1 LWRKTHAGERAKARQ
16 EALREQRAKN
26 KKEALKEQ
34 MKIEQ
39 EERERIQS
47 VKEKEKV
54 QTSKEIEKFKEASL
68 VAAKERP
75 QAAKQEEQKSKR
87 VVAEEEEEALPAPRA
102 CKTLQV
108 KFTPRVF
115 PTPQR
120 ESTQRQENEVGVGL
134 CAGLRRGP
142 VRQRDEP
149 GVAEEQGQRLLLA
162 GQLPGRAGRLL
173 ARPAPLPQGGLALL
187 EPRRLPLQAAQPH
200 QVRRGRDQGPRA
212 AHAACR
218 RQRQVTPQVSP
229 RRSRRF

>member
-134 CAGLRRGP
+134 CAGLRR
-142 VRQRDEP
+142 
-149 GVAEEQGQRLLLA
+149 ASLTA
-162 GQLPGRAGRLL
+162 GLCLSGWRT
-173 ARPAPLPQGGLALL
+173 
-187 EPRRLPLQAAQPH
+187 RRK
-200 QVRRGRDQGPRA
+200 RSGS
-212 AHAACR
+212 CR
-218 RQRQVTPQVSP
+218 RPRTPATCP
-229 RRSRRF
+229 PTRRAWSG

>member
-1 LWRKTHAGERAKARQ
+1 MWRKTHAGERAKARQ

-68 VAAKERP
+68 VAKERSEAAKE
-75 QAAKQEEQKSKR
+75 EERKSKR
-87 VVAEEEEEALPAPRA
+87 VVADEEEALPAPRA

-120 ESTQRQENEVGVGL
+120 ESTQRQENEVGVGF
-134 CAGLRRGP
+134 CAGIRRASLTASLCLSGW
-142 VRQRDEP
+142 RT
-149 GVAEEQGQRLLLA
+149 
-162 GQLPGRAGRLL
+162 
-173 ARPAPLPQGGLALL
+173 
-187 EPRRLPLQAAQPH
+187 RRK
-200 QVRRGRDQGPRA
+200 RSGS
-212 AHAACR
+212 CR
-218 RQRQVTPQVSP
+218 RPRTPAICP
-229 RRSRRF
+229 PTRRAWSG